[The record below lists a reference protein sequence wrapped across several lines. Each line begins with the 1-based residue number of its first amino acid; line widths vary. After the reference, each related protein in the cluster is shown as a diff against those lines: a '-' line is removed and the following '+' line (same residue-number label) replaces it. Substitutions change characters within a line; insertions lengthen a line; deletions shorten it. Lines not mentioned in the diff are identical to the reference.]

1 LGANVAPVASPCY
14 SSKRE
19 VDVAVEGF
27 ARKSEPLAGSIAAR
41 ISVGS
46 KEKDK
51 NKIKNKVAITFR
63 VDLPGFGFTDIAVW
77 IDGDSFNQLA
87 KAMME
92 ANSNEAIKAFGTAL
106 QAGIQ

>member
-1 LGANVAPVASPCY
+1 MAI
-14 SSKRE
+14 
-19 VDVAVEGF
+19 EGF
-27 ARKSEPLAGSIAAR
+27 ARKSHPLAGSVAAR

-51 NKIKNKVAITFR
+51 NKIKNKVAIMFR
-63 VDLPGFGFTDIAVW
+63 VDLSEYGLTDIAVW
-77 IDGDSFNQLA
+77 IDGDSFSQLA

-92 ANSNEAIKAFGTAL
+92 ANSNEAIKAFGAAL

>member
-1 LGANVAPVASPCY
+1 MAI
-14 SSKRE
+14 
-19 VDVAVEGF
+19 EGF
-27 ARKSEPLAGSIAAR
+27 ARKSHPPAGSVAAR

-51 NKIKNKVAITFR
+51 NMIKNKVAITFR
-63 VDLPGFGFTDIAVW
+63 VDLHGFGFTDIAVW

-92 ANSNEAIKAFGTAL
+92 ANSNEAIKAFGAAL
-106 QAGIQ
+106 QAGIH

>member
-1 LGANVAPVASPCY
+1 VAI
-14 SSKRE
+14 
-19 VDVAVEGF
+19 EGF
-27 ARKSEPLAGSIAAR
+27 VRKSDPLAGSVAAR

-46 KEKDK
+46 KEKDT
-51 NKIKNKVAITFR
+51 NKIKNKIAITFR
-63 VDLPGFGFTDIAVW
+63 VELSGVGFTDIAVW

-92 ANSNEAIKAFGTAL
+92 ANSNEAIKAFGAAL